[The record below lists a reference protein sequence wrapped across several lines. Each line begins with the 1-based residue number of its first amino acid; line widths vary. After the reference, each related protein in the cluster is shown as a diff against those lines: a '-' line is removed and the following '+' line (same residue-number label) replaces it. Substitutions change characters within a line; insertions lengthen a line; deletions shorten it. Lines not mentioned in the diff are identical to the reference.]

1 MWSFARLQAMIP
13 WAGVILVQVLAATNS
28 LITKAALNKG
38 MQFAVFALYRNIIA
52 SAFLIPL
59 LYFRRNSIPRM
70 SRNVMWKIVML
81 TILEP
86 VIDQNILYAGSKM
99 TPASFSTCLS
109 GVTPSLIFLLAWS
122 LGMEQVNFKERRSQ
136 AKLLGTVIAA
146 GGAILICLYNGPAI
160 AVSSKSQT
168 STTHEGF
175 TQNWIEGPV
184 FVIIANVSYV
194 VYCVTMGS
202 VLVEYPSPL
211 TIISIISFLGAIMN
225 VGVAL
230 GLELKH
236 PASWMIGW
244 NVIFLAYVYTG
255 IIVSGVMAYI
265 ISALTQMK
273 GPVFVAAFSPTSMVL
288 VMVIGFLALGESI
301 HVGSLIGTFFIV
313 AGLFTLLWG
322 KSGTQPPQSE
332 EEPRR
337 EEQEMESMAPTET
350 IINSFTGRVSWKST
364 GPSLTKIKERFTH
377 HDLLDRALQTQFHY
391 LFKAPTLFFFRNHI
405 SSDAYQKNQ
414 LKFEG
419 DKVLDQ
425 W

>member
-337 EEQEMESMAPTET
+337 EEQEMESVIM
-350 IINSFTGRVSWKST
+350 
-364 GPSLTKIKERFTH
+364 PS
-377 HDLLDRALQTQFHY
+377 
-391 LFKAPTLFFFRNHI
+391 
-405 SSDAYQKNQ
+405 S
-414 LKFEG
+414 
-419 DKVLDQ
+419 
-425 W
+425 

>member
-1 MWSFARLQAMIP
+1 MRSFAGLQALIP
-13 WAGVILVQVLAATNS
+13 WAGVILVQVLSAANS

-38 MQFAVFALYRNIIA
+38 MQFSVFALYRNIIA

-59 LYFRRNSIPRM
+59 LYFKR
-70 SRNVMWKIVML
+70 
-81 TILEP
+81 P

-160 AVSSKSQT
+160 AVSSKSQS
-168 STTHEGF
+168 STIHEGF
-175 TQNWIEGPV
+175 TENWIEGPV

-194 VYCVTMGS
+194 VYCVTLGN

-211 TIISIISFLGAIMN
+211 AIISLISFLGAIMN

-255 IIVSGVMAYI
+255 VVVSGIIAYI

-288 VMVIGFLALGESI
+288 VMVIGFIALGESI

-322 KSGTQPPQSE
+322 KSGTQPSRPE
-332 EEPRR
+332 EEPRH
-337 EEQEMESMAPTET
+337 EEQ
-350 IINSFTGRVSWKST
+350 
-364 GPSLTKIKERFTH
+364 
-377 HDLLDRALQTQFHY
+377 
-391 LFKAPTLFFFRNHI
+391 
-405 SSDAYQKNQ
+405 
-414 LKFEG
+414 
-419 DKVLDQ
+419 
-425 W
+425 